1 MEPDIVSEDG
11 LKETVEAR
19 LNSVIAILC
28 DEASDLEMIESKL
41 KIHQIPFTLYDP
53 YKHDSEVIRKF
64 FGQVRSQR
72 KG

>member
-11 LKETVEAR
+11 LKQTIEAR
-19 LNSVIAILC
+19 LNSVVAILC
-28 DEASDLEMIESKL
+28 DEPSDLEMIDSKL

-53 YKHDSEVIRKF
+53 NKHDSAVIRNF
-64 FGQVRSQR
+64 LRQVRSQR